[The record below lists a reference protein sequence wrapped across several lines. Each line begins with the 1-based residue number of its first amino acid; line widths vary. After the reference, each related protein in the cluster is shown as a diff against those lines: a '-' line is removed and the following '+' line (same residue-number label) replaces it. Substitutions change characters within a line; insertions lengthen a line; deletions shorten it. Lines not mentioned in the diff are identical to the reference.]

1 MFLTKLALKNLA
13 RHRNRTLITAS
24 IIAFAVFF
32 YLLLDSLIGGMTE
45 MSYEMIINYEA
56 GHLQVVTEEY
66 WEEEEKLPLKNL
78 ITPEPELMAVV
89 KNVPGYLGSSAN

>member
-1 MFLTKLALKNLA
+1 MFLTRLAFKNLV

-45 MSYEMIINYEA
+45 MSYQMIIDYEA

-66 WEEEEKLPLKNL
+66 WAEEEKLPLNNL
-78 ITPEPELMAVV
+78 VSPESRLMEALRRFQ
-89 KNVPGYLGSSAN
+89 G